1 LSKQGKY
8 LLSKFDSDKLDSEE
22 ISNLSLFLYSR
33 LLTVLAKNSISEVIG
48 VHVYAFGND
57 DELFEIIE
65 MDEFIQSP
73 NTFGKLYVHNQ
84 AFCLIPNHLFD
95 PSHKEKYLS
104 FSTEVVPDQMEVFY
118 ENIPGSEIQAI
129 GSLSVDI
136 LKKLDN
142 PLPDLDIIPGVVFP
156 LSFLLNPGTIFDD
169 QEIFIVAIPDHI
181 YIAAFSLGTLVF
193 FNSFKVMTDHDF
205 IKYTLTVAQQLGF
218 NQETTKVNILGD
230 TSLLQ
235 VSEDALSPYF
245 TTINTEMRPEKISYI
260 PDQGLDEF
268 KNTRLLEAFW
278 SL

>member
-136 LKKLDN
+136 LKKLDD